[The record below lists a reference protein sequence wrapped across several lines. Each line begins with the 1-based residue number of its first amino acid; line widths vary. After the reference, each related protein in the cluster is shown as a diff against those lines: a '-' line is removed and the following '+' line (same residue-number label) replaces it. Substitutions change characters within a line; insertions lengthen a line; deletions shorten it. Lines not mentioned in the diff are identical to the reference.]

1 MVKNIKNISSPCALL
16 FSALL
21 RSSNK
26 PRFALNIQFVTT
38 SQSTFTLPSST
49 ASLVIRH
56 HRKRHEFPTENVV
69 TKPRIRPVGVSERQT
84 PEKIRPLD
92 FSRTQT
98 LNSILFSNT
107 ITNCSPRAVCLSPDF
122 S

>member
-49 ASLVIRH
+49 SSLVIRH
-56 HRKRHEFPTENVV
+56 HRKRHELPTENVV